1 MQIGLGQR
9 TQTLIERITAARA
22 ARLDEITA
30 ARMAE
35 LDAANMPADLDTL
48 LARLTAARAA
58 NLDNLDALISSR
70 SSHGPADI
78 WTQATR
84 TLTNPATASDLNNMQ
99 VGISGTAGGRAAKL
113 DNLDVLV
120 SSRSSHSPTDVRQSV
135 CSPTDPVDSIGRLMY
150 DRVRGYLDAAVSSRS
165 SHGPADI
172 WTQATRTLTNPAAAQ
187 DLANMQ
193 VAISPTAGGRAAALD
208 EITAAR
214 MAELDAVNVPADID
228 TLLARLTATRAGYLD
243 NLIGTQTA
251 GTYSHPSG
259 TTESDAVVIT
269 PAELGKYEK
278 LVLDMSNLT
287 QTTTVRTYVQ
297 VDGVNYRLI
306 DAAEYPT
313 DFPTNAKG
321 VVIELTPSNRT
332 QKVTLQSAVAE
343 GVARDVP
350 YFYVVR
356 SLA

>member
-1 MQIGLGQR
+1 MFFS
-9 TQTLIERITAARA
+9 
-22 ARLDEITA
+22 RLA
-30 ARMAE
+30 P
-35 LDAANMPADLDTL
+35 ANDHSTPA
-48 LARLTAARAA
+48 
-58 NLDNLDALISSR
+58 SS
-70 SSHGPADI
+70 P
-78 WTQATR
+78 
-84 TLTNPATASDLNNMQ
+84 TASC
-99 VGISGTAGGRAAKL
+99 TASVTSSAPGRAA
-113 DNLDVLV
+113 
-120 SSRSSHSPTDVRQSV
+120 
-135 CSPTDPVDSIGRLMY
+135 PV
-150 DRVRGYLDAAVSSRS
+150 
-165 SHGPADI
+165 
-172 WTQATRTLTNPAAAQ
+172 
-187 DLANMQ
+187 
-193 VAISPTAGGRAAALD
+193 
-208 EITAAR
+208 
-214 MAELDAVNVPADID
+214 

-343 GVARDVP
+343 GVARDIP

>member
-1 MQIGLGQR
+1 MQVAISP
-9 TQTLIERITAARA
+9 TAGG
-22 ARLDEITA
+22 
-30 ARMAE
+30 
-35 LDAANMPADLDTL
+35 
-48 LARLTAARAA
+48 RAA
-58 NLDNLDALISSR
+58 NLDN
-70 SSHGPADI
+70 
-78 WTQATR
+78 
-84 TLTNPATASDLNNMQ
+84 
-99 VGISGTAGGRAAKL
+99 
-113 DNLDVLV
+113 
-120 SSRSSHSPTDVRQSV
+120 
-135 CSPTDPVDSIGRLMY
+135 
-150 DRVRGYLDAAVSSRS
+150 LDAAVSSRS

-172 WTQATRTLTNPAAAQ
+172 WTQATRTLTNPATAQ

-214 MAELDAVNVPADID
+214 MAELDAANMPADID

-259 TTESDAVVIT
+259 TTEQDAVVIT

-278 LVLDMSNLT
+278 LVLDLSNLT

-306 DAAEYPT
+306 DAAEFPT
-313 DFPTNAKG
+313 DFPANVKG
-321 VVIELTPSNRT
+321 VVIELTPSDRT
-332 QKVTLQSAVAE
+332 QKVTLQSAAAE